1 MNSKSIG
8 VILFLFA
15 FFPARAQLLSW
26 LTGDVNEPAGE
37 LLTNRAIQIETTDA
51 INNMYNFKFHAAE
64 REFKWLMVK
73 YPNHPIGNFLLGL
86 NEWWQIVPDTHDE
99 SHDNAIHRYMDR
111 TIELAEDMSGKS
123 KEAAFFMAAAYA
135 FKGRLYSE
143 RENWIKAAWA
153 GKQALKYLEKS
164 RGDEV
169 INPELIFGDGVY
181 NYYSKWIH
189 ENYKS
194 LKPLLTFFRKGDKNL
209 GIQQLENVSLN
220 AFYTRMEARYFL
232 VQIYAMENKN
242 GKALQLSRQM
252 HAIYPDNS
260 FFHRYAARSS
270 FALGRMQETEVY
282 ARELLENLQAAK
294 KGYGA
299 NDGRYATYMLGYI
312 NHHYYRNKEN
322 ARKYYEE
329 CTRYAQTNDS
339 EDSGF
344 YLGAQLALG
353 DYAME
358 DGNFEEAE
366 SRYKTILSQKVKS
379 SSAYTSAKERLE
391 TLKKKRKSARKT
403 RKS

>member
-1 MNSKSIG
+1 
-8 VILFLFA
+8 
-15 FFPARAQLLSW
+15 
-26 LTGDVNEPAGE
+26 
-37 LLTNRAIQIETTDA
+37 
-51 INNMYNFKFHAAE
+51 
-64 REFKWLMVK
+64 
-73 YPNHPIGNFLLGL
+73 
-86 NEWWQIVPDTHDE
+86 
-99 SHDNAIHRYMDR
+99 
-111 TIELAEDMSGKS
+111 MSGKS